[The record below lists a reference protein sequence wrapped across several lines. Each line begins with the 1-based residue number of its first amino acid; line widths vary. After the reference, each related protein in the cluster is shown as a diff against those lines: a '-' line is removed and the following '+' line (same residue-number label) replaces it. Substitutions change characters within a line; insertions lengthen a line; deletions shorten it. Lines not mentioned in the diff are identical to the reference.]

1 MQIIKLLVIPLQ
13 IIFAIFIVPI
23 FIVPI
28 FIVPIFIVPIFI
40 VPILIAQNIYAADV
54 WNYEVKNNDT
64 IIAQISEKE
73 ISRINLKG
81 EVIDRLHFID
91 GEIEFIKEEE
101 DLYIKPLV
109 KKPINMFLK
118 TESGNTYK
126 ILFDVVDVPAC
137 QIFIT
142 KERKS
147 RTSTAAKGKLAKQQ
161 NGSNGKKLVQ
171 LNKEQVDRSPASFE
185 EKRISKIINILE
197 IEDKNFGFKLKKAR
211 GNYKSK
217 KYLIKKEMTATG
229 AGLYAEKFIIK
240 NISKELQIL
249 EEKEFTGEKIKAV
262 YLSQEK
268 LAPEQAAVL
277 IKVYNN
283 ER

>member
-1 MQIIKLLVIPLQ
+1 MQIIKQLVTPLRM
-13 IIFAIFIVPI
+13 IFAIFLVPI
-23 FIVPI
+23 FII
-28 FIVPIFIVPIFI
+28 
-40 VPILIAQNIYAADV
+40 PILVAGNLYAKDI
-54 WNYEVKNNDT
+54 WHYEVKNNDT

-81 EVIDRLHFID
+81 EIIDRLHFID

-101 DLYIKPLV
+101 DLYIRPLV

-118 TESGNTYK
+118 TESGKTYK

-142 KERKS
+142 QERKPKALG
-147 RTSTAAKGKLAKQQ
+147 AALGKLRKQQ
-161 NGSNGKKLVQ
+161 SGSRSKKSVQ
-171 LNKEQVDRSPASFE
+171 KSLKKEGIDRSPTNYE

-229 AGLYAEKFIIK
+229 AGLYAEKYKIK
-240 NISKELQIL
+240 NITCDTQIL
-249 EEKEFTGEKIKAV
+249 TEKEFMGEKIKAV

-268 LAPEQAAVL
+268 LLPEQVAVL
-277 IKVYNN
+277 IKVYKN